1 MGIRQIITSDYDG
14 REIAGS
20 TEPTVITVKTPGQ
33 AAKDAES
40 FEVYLSDD
48 DIEKLLDSL
57 RSPEKHIIPSSMPKT
72 TAPSGTRKTSGN
84 SELDQFKSVL
94 FKNLNLSSQAAKS
107 QEQQWFRKHWTNA
120 SEAKPELVELIV
132 QASDEDLKRVA
143 QLKPGDKDDLVAV
156 LNSGK
161 STINSGVLKVA
172 RLLKDEE
179 LPS

>member
-14 REIAGS
+14 REIDDD
-20 TEPTVITVKTPGQ
+20 TQPTVITIKTPGQ
-33 AAKDAES
+33 TAKDAET
-40 FEVYLSDD
+40 FDVYLSSE
-48 DIEKLLDSL
+48 DIEQFIDSL
-57 RSPEKHIIPSSMPKT
+57 RDPKKQIVPASLPKAS
-72 TAPSGTRKTSGN
+72 APSGARKSSAS
-84 SELDQFKSVL
+84 SELDQFKNVL

-107 QEQQWFRKHWTNA
+107 QEQQWFKKHWTNA
-120 SEAKPELVELIV
+120 SEAKPELVELIE

>member
-14 REIAGS
+14 KPLGDN
-20 TEPTVITVKTPGQ
+20 TQPTVITIKTPGQ
-33 AAKDAES
+33 TAKDAES

-48 DIEKLLDSL
+48 DIDQLLDSL
-57 RSPEKHIIPSSMPKT
+57 RSPEKQIIPKSLPKA
-72 TAPSGTRKTSGN
+72 TAPAGTRKTSGN

-94 FKNLNLSSQAAKS
+94 FKNLNLTSQAAKS
-107 QEQQWFRKHWTNA
+107 QEQQWFKKRWTNA

-179 LPS
+179 VPS